1 VGEKGATMTT
11 EVERIRELHPL
22 DAMVTSLAAIRPEWS
37 PVTLRRALA
46 NDRRPWRDVVAA
58 ALHAALDPDVRHPAA
73 IENHDTR
80 AYGPSE
86 AQRHPSAVSFAD
98 RQRELRALDG
108 DGAA

>member
-1 VGEKGATMTT
+1 V
-11 EVERIRELHPL
+11 HPL
-22 DAMVTSLAAIRPEWS
+22 DALTAAVCSLRPDWKPEH
-37 PVTLRRALA
+37 LRAVIAR
-46 NDRRPWRDVVAA
+46 DRRPWRDVAAA

-86 AQRHPSAVSFAD
+86 AMRHPSAVSFAQ
-98 RQRELRALDG
+98 RQAELRALDG